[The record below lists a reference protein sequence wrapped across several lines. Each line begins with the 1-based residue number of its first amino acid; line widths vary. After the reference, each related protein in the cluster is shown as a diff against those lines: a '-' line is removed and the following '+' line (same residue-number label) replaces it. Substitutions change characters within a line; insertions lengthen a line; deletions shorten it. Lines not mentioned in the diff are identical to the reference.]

1 MNPAL
6 IATFTA
12 AADSALL
19 ALGGPLTR
27 QRVSVAALTFQGV
40 IRGEAQP
47 VGEYGERME
56 QRHTLTVA
64 AIADV
69 KIGDSVI
76 ATDPAATYIVAQPVS
91 NNGYIAVYALRPET
105 P

>member
-6 IATFTA
+6 IATFA
-12 AADSALL
+12 SAADSALL
-19 ALGGPLTR
+19 SLGAALTR

-40 IRGEAQP
+40 IRSEAQP

-56 QRHTLTVA
+56 QRWTLTIA
-64 AIADV
+64 ASADV
-69 KIGDSVI
+69 RIGDTVTR
-76 ATDPAATYIVAQPVS
+76 ADPAGVFTLTQPLS
-91 NNGYIAVYALRPET
+91 NNGYIAVYALRPEA